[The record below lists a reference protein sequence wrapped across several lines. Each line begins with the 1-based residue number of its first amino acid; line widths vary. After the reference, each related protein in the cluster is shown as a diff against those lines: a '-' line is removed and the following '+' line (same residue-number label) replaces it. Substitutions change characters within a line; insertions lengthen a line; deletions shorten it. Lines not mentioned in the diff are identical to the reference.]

1 VATDV
6 RVRLCTLTIRRTEGW
21 SWGPGPE
28 PYIQAALAGV
38 EAAIE
43 AAITEAGIGPGDDVR
58 LEEPVQLEI
67 GGDGSVTTA
76 SRTALVERLVAR
88 AATARGTEVVAREG
102 TEVSVREAG
111 GLPAAP
117 SPGDAAID
125 EAAGALARTLGRWS
139 RAGRTA
145 RIVGGW
151 PAELVRTWVDAIADA
166 ARRPGARGERAPASL
181 SAEAVALIAESV
193 LGSEPA
199 GRSGREAADRVLIL
213 LAAIIATLGDRLP
226 DAETQALAWERVA
239 AGAEAPA
246 ARRPGTALASVGAA
260 LQRAEAGE
268 AGRPE
273 APSLPDVVPALPL
286 LVLAQLAQIGFVDA
300 MVAAAAAAGL
310 PGGAAALGAAV
321 AGKVLPPPGHGWRR
335 EPVEAAAV
343 AYAFGGPATQV
354 DEELAALAAH
364 ASSLAAPLASA
375 LQAAYAESRSA
386 NDAVLVWTGEPGTL
400 CGEQE
405 GLLPA
410 AWVADE
416 GELRAA
422 LNALGRPPVRH
433 GAAFAALA
441 HDLHERRAIPRA
453 DAPAL
458 ERALGAA
465 AGTALGLIGL
475 HLSGLSGPP
484 TPLLAL
490 ERLADL
496 EGRVHASP
504 EGLVLS
510 IPRGQRW
517 LDLGRARL
525 LELFHVPWLPAGRL
539 EVGSW

>member
-1 VATDV
+1 MATDV

-43 AAITEAGIGPGDDVR
+43 DAITAAGIDPGDDIR
-58 LEEPVQLEI
+58 LEDPVAIEI
-67 GGDGSVTTA
+67 GGDGAVTAA
-76 SRTALVERLVAR
+76 SRMALVERLVAK
-88 AATARGTEVVAREG
+88 AAPASGTEVVAREG
-102 TEVSVREAG
+102 AEVAVSDTA
-111 GLPAAP
+111 GLPAVP
-117 SPGDAAID
+117 SSGAVAID
-125 EAAGALARTLGRWS
+125 EAAGALARTLGRWA

-145 RIVGGW
+145 RIVGSW

-166 ARRPGARGERAPASL
+166 ARRPGAHGERAPGSL
-181 SAEAVALIAESV
+181 GAEAVALIAEGV

-226 DAETQALAWERVA
+226 DTETQALAWERVA
-239 AGAEAPA
+239 TGREAPRA
-246 ARRPGTALASVGAA
+246 ARPGTAVAPISAA
-260 LQRAEAGE
+260 LERAAGPD
-268 AGRPE
+268 AGVPE
-273 APSLPDVVPALPL
+273 PPLPDVVPALPL

-300 MVAAAAAAGL
+300 MVAATAAAGT
-310 PGGAAALGAAV
+310 PDGAGALAAAV
-321 AGKVLPPPGHGWRR
+321 AGKVLSPPDHGWSR

-343 AYAFGGPATQV
+343 AYASGGPAARV
-354 DEELAALAAH
+354 DEALAALAAH
-364 ASSLAAPLASA
+364 ESSLAAPLASA
-375 LQAAYAESRSA
+375 LLAAYAESRSA
-386 NDAVLVWTGEPGTL
+386 NDPVLVWTGGPGTL
-400 CGEQE
+400 CGEEE

-416 GELRAA
+416 TELRAT
-422 LNALGRPPVRH
+422 LDVLGRPPVRH
-433 GAAFAALA
+433 GAAFAELA
-441 HDLHERRAIPRA
+441 HDLHERRALPRA

-465 AGTALGLIGL
+465 VGTALGLIAL
-475 HLSGLSGPP
+475 HLSDLSGPP

-490 ERLADL
+490 RRLADL
-496 EGRVHASP
+496 EGRVRVGP
-504 EGLVLS
+504 GGLVLS

-525 LELFHVPWLPAGRL
+525 LEFFHVPWLPGGRL

>member
-6 RVRLCTLTIRRTEGW
+6 RVRLCTLTIRRTDGW

-28 PYIQAALAGV
+28 PYIEAALAGV
-38 EAAIE
+38 QAAIE
-43 AAITEAGIGPGDDVR
+43 AAITEAGIAPGEDVR
-58 LEEPVQLEI
+58 LEDPVQLEV
-67 GGDGSVTTA
+67 GGDGTVTEE
-76 SRTALVERLVAR
+76 SWTALVEQLRAR
-88 AATARGTEVVAREG
+88 AAPARGTDVVAHEG
-102 TEVSVREAG
+102 AGVAVREAA
-111 GLPAAP
+111 GLPAAAP
-117 SPGDAAID
+117 SGEVAID

-139 RAGRTA
+139 RAGQTA

-166 ARRPGARGERAPASL
+166 ARRPFAHGEPAPAAL
-181 SAEAVALIAESV
+181 GADAVAMIAEGV
-193 LGSEPA
+193 LGRGPP

-226 DAETQALAWERVA
+226 DAGTQALAWERVA
-239 AGAEAPA
+239 AGGEAPPVL
-246 ARRPGTALASVGAA
+246 RPATALAARAA
-260 LQRAEAGE
+260 EVERAEAS
-268 AGRPE
+268 AATRPE
-273 APSLPDVVPALPL
+273 PPLPDVVPALPL
-286 LVLAQLAQIGFVDA
+286 LVLAQLAQIGYVDA

-310 PGGAAALGAAV
+310 SGGAGALGAAV
-321 AGKVLPPPGHGWRR
+321 AGKVLPPPGHGWSR
-335 EPVEAAAV
+335 EPAEAAAV
-343 AYAFGGPATQV
+343 AYASGGSAAHV

-364 ASSLAAPLASA
+364 DSALAAPLASA

-386 NDAVLVWTGEPGTL
+386 NDPLLVWTGEPGTL
-400 CGEQE
+400 CGEEE

-422 LNALGRPPVRH
+422 LDALGRPPVRH

-441 HDLHERRAIPRA
+441 HDLHGRRALPGH

-475 HLSGLSGPP
+475 HLSGLSGAPS
-484 TPLLAL
+484 PLLAL

-496 EGRVHASP
+496 EGRVEAGP
-504 EGLVLS
+504 AGLVVS
-510 IPRGQRW
+510 VPRGQRW

-525 LELFHVPWLPAGRL
+525 LELFHVPWMPGGRL